1 MFLYNKK
8 NEIRVIIIYEIDR
21 FIQDK
26 KKELKNPF
34 NLDKNELR

>member
-1 MFLYNKK
+1 MFLYSKK

-26 KKELKNPF
+26 KKELENPF
-34 NLDKNELR
+34 SLDKDELR